1 MTVCREAT
9 AYVMSPTPE
18 TTASNDYLYR
28 FVKTLRGSLLL
39 STVAIG
45 FALLAVAVLLDSPVT
60 ITSPYDDAV
69 LAGMFAI
76 FGVSAILGGGSFY
89 LVLKL
94 VQRR

>member
-1 MTVCREAT
+1 
-9 AYVMSPTPE
+9 MSPTPD
-18 TTASNDYLYR
+18 TDSTATNDLLYR
-28 FVKTLRGSLLL
+28 FVKELRGSLLL

-45 FALLAVAVLLDSPVT
+45 VVLILFAVILDSPLTV
-60 ITSPYDDAV
+60 TSPYDDAV

-89 LVLKL
+89 LLLKL